1 MNNPMFYCVAGK
13 IIQKS
18 KLKILNE
25 TIVVFRTYAVNKII
39 LTFLYFVLPTSL
51 FLFFML
57 YWF

>member
-1 MNNPMFYCVAGK
+1 MFYCVAGK

-51 FLFFML
+51 FLFFKL